1 MPITLSPGP
10 LRAAP
15 PGLAE
20 AQAKVQTGAQVQADL
35 RVGIVVIGRNE
46 GERLVRCLASLPPD
60 LPRVYVDSGST
71 DGSPEAALAAGAEV
85 VRLDMSRPFSAARA
99 RNEGFRRL
107 EEVAAVDL
115 VQFLDGDTVLQEG
128 WLGAATACLTAR
140 PDVVVVAGRR
150 RERAPEASWYN
161 HLCDREWN
169 TPVGEAGAV
178 GGDALYR
185 ADALRAAGGF
195 DPNVIA
201 GEEPELCLRL
211 RAAGGRVFRLD
222 EEMTQHDAAI
232 TRFSAWWKRAERSGY
247 AAALGF
253 LMHGNTGFRVR
264 ETLRP
269 VFWGLVLPG
278 TAVTA
283 GLLLG
288 WQVGLGVLALY
299 PLQVARLAWRQ
310 RGEPRAVRLAVF
322 TVLTN
327 IAEMI
332 GVARCLAETA
342 SGTRRIVEYK

>member
-1 MPITLSPGP
+1 MPLPLSPGT
-10 LRAAP
+10 LRADP
-15 PGLAE
+15 PAAIPE
-20 AQAKVQTGAQVQADL
+20 TDPDL

-46 GERLVRCLASLPPD
+46 GERLVRCLASLPPG
-60 LPRVYVDSGST
+60 LPPVYVDSGST

-107 EEVAAVDL
+107 EEIAHVDA
-115 VQFLDGDTVLQEG
+115 VQFLDGDTVL
-128 WLGAATACLTAR
+128 R
-140 PDVVVVAGRR
+140 PDWLDAARVCLREAPTVVAVAGRR

-161 HLCDREWN
+161 HLCDREWD
-169 TPVGEAGAV
+169 TPIGEAEAV

-185 ADALRAAGGF
+185 ADALRASGGF

-201 GEEPELCLRL
+201 GEEPELCLRPP
-211 RAAGGRVFRLD
+211 A
-222 EEMTQHDAAI
+222 EEMTLHDAAI

-253 LMHGNTGFRVR
+253 LMHGDTGFRGR

-269 VFWGLVLPG
+269 IFWGLLLPL
-278 TAVTA
+278 TAVVA

-288 WQVGLGVLALY
+288 WPIGLLLLAAY
-299 PLQVARLAWRQ
+299 PLQVARLAWRL
-310 RGEPRAVRLAVF
+310 RAERHAVRLAVF
-322 TVLTN
+322 AVLTN

-332 GVARCLAETA
+332 GVARCLVETA